1 MRSCTPVQAVVVL
14 AVERQRDL
22 VDPVEVPRRGSLD
35 GVGLQFERGFH
46 VDNLGVVRA
55 EQPLCVRE
63 RAADREPDQHVS
75 VSIAPR
81 LSQGLCL
88 HSVCCWRVHN
98 TTCVVGYNGLYCFA
112 GKGGGRSQPR
122 VILAN
127 GVLPWAAKP
136 RRSWCMRPC
145 WSTKSSRWWW
155 C

>member
-35 GVGLQFERGFH
+35 GVGLQFQRGFH
-46 VDNLGVVRA
+46 VDILGGVRT

-88 HSVCCWRVHN
+88 HSVCGWGVH
-98 TTCVVGYNGLYCFA
+98 TRACVVGYQRAVLLC
-112 GKGGGRSQPR
+112 GKGRWPFPTACDSGEWG
-122 VILAN
+122 
-127 GVLPWAAKP
+127 AAVG
-136 RRSWCMRPC
+136 S
-145 WSTKSSRWWW
+145 
-155 C
+155 